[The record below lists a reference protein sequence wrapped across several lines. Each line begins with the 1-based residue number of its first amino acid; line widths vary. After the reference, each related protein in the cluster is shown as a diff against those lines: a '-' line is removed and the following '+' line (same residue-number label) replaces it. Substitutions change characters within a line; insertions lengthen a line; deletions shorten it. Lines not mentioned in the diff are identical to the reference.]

1 MSIEEL
7 LAQQEGKTLEFKQ
20 DLSSHKNIIKTITA
34 FANTAGGTLLIG
46 VKDDNKA
53 VLGLESPLEDEERLA
68 SIIADS
74 VEPRLVPSI
83 DIINWQGRNL
93 LVVEIYPSPLRP
105 HHVKEMGPENGTLVR
120 IGSTNRQ
127 ADSPLRKELA
137 RWVEY
142 RSFDEEPMPE
152 INPEAIDFRVASG
165 LFSGLREWSENKME
179 SLRLVTRCQ
188 GKFTPTIGGVLNEKD
203 QKIVALIKESA
214 EEGGAT
220 PKYLSEKIGMTTR
233 AMSTRL
239 HKLVD
244 AGYIVA
250 VQKNPYDPNKK
261 YLPVKQD

>member
-20 DLSSHKNIIKTITA
+20 DLSSRRNIVKTITA

-53 VLGLESPLEDEERLA
+53 VMGVENPLEDEERLA
-68 SIIADS
+68 SMIADS
-74 VEPRLVPSI
+74 IEPRLVPSI

-93 LVVEIYPSPLRP
+93 LVVEVYPSPLRP

-137 RWVEY
+137 RWVEH

-165 LFSGLREWSENKME
+165 LFSGLHEWNEKTIE
-179 SLRLVTRCQ
+179 SLRLITRYQ
-188 GKFTPTIGGVLNEKD
+188 GKIAPTIGGIL
-203 QKIVALIKESA
+203 L
-214 EEGGAT
+214 
-220 PKYLSEKIGMTTR
+220 
-233 AMSTRL
+233 
-239 HKLVD
+239 
-244 AGYIVA
+244 
-250 VQKNPYDPNKK
+250 
-261 YLPVKQD
+261 

>member
-20 DLSSHKNIIKTITA
+20 DLSSRRNIVKTITA

-53 VLGLESPLEDEERLA
+53 VMGVENPLEDEERLA
-68 SIIADS
+68 SMIADS
-74 VEPRLVPSI
+74 IEPRLVPSI

-93 LVVEIYPSPLRP
+93 LVVEVYPSSLRP

-137 RWVEY
+137 RWVEH

-165 LFSGLREWSENKME
+165 LFSGLHEWNEKTIE
-179 SLRLVTRCQ
+179 SLRLITRYQ
-188 GKFTPTIGGVLNEKD
+188 GKIAPTIGGIL
-203 QKIVALIKESA
+203 L
-214 EEGGAT
+214 
-220 PKYLSEKIGMTTR
+220 
-233 AMSTRL
+233 
-239 HKLVD
+239 
-244 AGYIVA
+244 
-250 VQKNPYDPNKK
+250 
-261 YLPVKQD
+261 